1 MNENT
6 ESLILACNTQAMNL
20 LRKGSMGKSQELL
33 SKAQI
38 YLNTRPNS
46 KQTYHLWAITY
57 NNLGCLHKRKEE
69 FAIALKYLNFALE
82 NEEKSTKEA
91 LSLAGIHLNISAIF
105 SLLENHEN
113 ALDQALLAK
122 KALETTFDRD
132 QSIWLSLVISYH
144 SIGFEQEKLG
154 KKKEAGKTYL
164 KGWELAQDHIGPFH
178 NITESI
184 KKRYYLLVKTQNK
197 NSARGVS
204 RSKTPVLLSK
214 ASNISISENPERTKS
229 MIKKTKRGTI
239 FKLENHSRMESLK
252 NLNTL
257 DLLVNEIEIGVSKTD
272 TSTEVDVGK
281 NKVGS
286 SAETNTKQS
295 EKNINKR
302 YFDKYEYKSDLLEV
316 PNIYENNFEYRKND
330 NSKGK
335 FSPIKIDSIASD
347 RSGFL
352 KDIKKSGK
360 SKEKSDKRKIEKCY
374 KQESLRSIIENK
386 GLLEKF
392 DHRDEIPDNKR
403 NSPAKD
409 WKYENIENIQKKSN
423 KLIETENFQSFIQKT
438 DSFAQTDSK
447 TSASKSTQTLQKP
460 NNKFRNIAAIV
471 IQREWRNY
479 KGKTN
484 PTYCLFIKEIT
495 RAKADAENAISKVE
509 NLKKQLDESV
519 KSPWDTPIPKRN
531 KINREKDSGS
541 SITMIQSHIRRWLVQ
556 KQQNLS
562 K

>member
-178 NITESI
+178 IITESI
-184 KKRYYLLVKTQNK
+184 KKRYYLLV
-197 NSARGVS
+197 
-204 RSKTPVLLSK
+204 
-214 ASNISISENPERTKS
+214 
-229 MIKKTKRGTI
+229 
-239 FKLENHSRMESLK
+239 
-252 NLNTL
+252 
-257 DLLVNEIEIGVSKTD
+257 
-272 TSTEVDVGK
+272 
-281 NKVGS
+281 
-286 SAETNTKQS
+286 
-295 EKNINKR
+295 
-302 YFDKYEYKSDLLEV
+302 
-316 PNIYENNFEYRKND
+316 
-330 NSKGK
+330 
-335 FSPIKIDSIASD
+335 
-347 RSGFL
+347 
-352 KDIKKSGK
+352 
-360 SKEKSDKRKIEKCY
+360 
-374 KQESLRSIIENK
+374 
-386 GLLEKF
+386 
-392 DHRDEIPDNKR
+392 
-403 NSPAKD
+403 
-409 WKYENIENIQKKSN
+409 
-423 KLIETENFQSFIQKT
+423 
-438 DSFAQTDSK
+438 
-447 TSASKSTQTLQKP
+447 
-460 NNKFRNIAAIV
+460 
-471 IQREWRNY
+471 
-479 KGKTN
+479 
-484 PTYCLFIKEIT
+484 
-495 RAKADAENAISKVE
+495 
-509 NLKKQLDESV
+509 
-519 KSPWDTPIPKRN
+519 
-531 KINREKDSGS
+531 
-541 SITMIQSHIRRWLVQ
+541 
-556 KQQNLS
+556 
-562 K
+562 